1 MANKNE
7 KYLLREFYKLCPDG
21 ICDLSV
27 LTEQEQQLQKSGKGM
42 FLSGIFQRGNAL
54 NQNGRVYPTEVL
66 AREVERYQQ
75 LVNENRAYGSLDH
88 PENSIIEL
96 KNACCLVRKLW
107 WEGND
112 LWGKIQILST
122 PDGNII
128 RSIINDGGTIG
139 VSSRGLGSVRE
150 EQGKTFV
157 NEDFNLVAFDLVG
170 DPSTVGAFLTVNE
183 ARQRNLLPPVD
194 KSAIIT
200 ERLNKI
206 LSR

>member
-1 MANKNE
+1 MMQKV
-7 KYLLREFYKLCPDG
+7 LLREFYKLCPDG
-21 ICDLSV
+21 ICDISV
-27 LTEQEQQLQKSGKGM
+27 LTEQEQQLQRSGKGI

-66 AREVERYQQ
+66 AREVKKYQQ
-75 LVNENRAYGSLDH
+75 LVDENRAYGALDH
-88 PENSIIEL
+88 PENSVIEL

-112 LWGKIQILST
+112 LWGKIQVLST

-128 RSIINDGGTIG
+128 RSILNDGGTIG
-139 VSSRGLGSVRE
+139 ISSRGLGSVRE
-150 EQGKTFV
+150 EQGRVLV
-157 NEDFNLVAFDLVG
+157 NDDFNLVAFDLVG

-183 ARQRNLLPPVD
+183 ARQKNLLPPEQKFD
-194 KSAIIT
+194 IIND
-200 ERLNKI
+200 RLNSI